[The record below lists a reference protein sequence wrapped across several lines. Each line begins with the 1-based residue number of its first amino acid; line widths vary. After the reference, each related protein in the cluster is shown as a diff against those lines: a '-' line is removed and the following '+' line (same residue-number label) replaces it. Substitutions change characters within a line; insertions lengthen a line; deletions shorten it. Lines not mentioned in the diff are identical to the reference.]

1 MIMMGFDRPL
11 KPEWIYNT
19 LKSIEVG
26 TKPEDFYDAYNE
38 IAVELTGKDGRR
50 KTRTVLFRTFIY
62 SFQESK
68 SKIENN
74 LIIGFSKKHDFEY
87 MKPIYMAMFI
97 LDYEI
102 LKYFTQMFYRIFD
115 TSQEVSSVALTK
127 KMTET
132 YGDTEIVKRS
142 TRAFLKTLTDFGIL
156 EAKSKNNYEQI
167 NKTTLSS
174 GQIAD
179 ILELFAVVN
188 HTKQIN
194 IRNFDKTIFAYYNIS
209 DLTKVANKYHTD
221 KWEYIRGVDRELLM
235 MR

>member
-1 MIMMGFDRPL
+1 MIMMGYDRPL
-11 KPEWIYNT
+11 KPEWIYKT
-19 LKSIEVG
+19 LKNIKVG
-26 TKPEDFYDAYNE
+26 IKPEEFYDAYNE

-68 SKIENN
+68 TIIENN
-74 LIIGFSKKHDFEY
+74 LLIELTKKHDFEY

-102 LKYFTQMFYRIFD
+102 LKYFTQMFYKIFD
-115 TSQEVSSVALTK
+115 ASQEVSSVALTK
-127 KMTET
+127 KMTES

-156 EAKSKNNYEQI
+156 EAKSMNNYEQVS
-167 NKTTLSS
+167 KTTISAE
-174 GQIAD
+174 QIAD
-179 ILELFAVVN
+179 ILEFVAVVHN
-188 HTKQIN
+188 TKQIN
-194 IRNFDKTIFAYYNIS
+194 IKNLDKTIFAYYNIA
-209 DLTKVANKYHTD
+209 DLTEVANKYHTD

-235 MR
+235 MK

>member
-1 MIMMGFDRPL
+1 MMGYDRPL
-11 KPEWIYNT
+11 KPEWIYKT
-19 LKSIEVG
+19 LKNIEIG

-68 SKIENN
+68 TKVENN
-74 LIIGFSKKHDFEY
+74 LIIELSKKHDFEY

-102 LKYFTQMFYRIFD
+102 LKYFTQMFYKIFD
-115 TSQEVSSVALTK
+115 VSQEVSSVALTK

-142 TRAFLKTLTDFGIL
+142 TRAFLKTLSDFGIL
-156 EAKSKNNYEQI
+156 EPKSKNNYEQI
-167 NKTTLSS
+167 SKSTLSS
-174 GQIAD
+174 EQIAD

-188 HTKQIN
+188 NTKQIN
-194 IRNFDKTIFAYYNIS
+194 IRNLDKTIFAYYNIANF
-209 DLTKVANKYHTD
+209 TEVANKYHTD

-235 MR
+235 MK

>member
-1 MIMMGFDRPL
+1 MGYDRPL
-11 KPEWIYNT
+11 KPEWIYKT
-19 LKSIEVG
+19 LKNIEVG
-26 TKPEDFYDAYNE
+26 TKPEDFYEAYNE

-68 SKIENN
+68 TKIESN
-74 LIIGFSKKHDFEY
+74 LLIELSKKHDFEY

-115 TSQEVSSVALTK
+115 ATQTVSSVALTK

-142 TRAFLKTLTDFGIL
+142 TRAFLKTLSDFGIL
-156 EAKSKNNYEQI
+156 EAKSLNNYEQI
-167 NKTTLSS
+167 NKINLTSE
-174 GQIAD
+174 QIAD
-179 ILELFAVVN
+179 ILELYAVVN

-194 IRNFDKTIFAYYNIS
+194 IKNLDKTIFSYYNIS
-209 DLTKVANKYHTD
+209 DLTEIANKYHTD
-221 KWEYIRGVDRELLM
+221 KWEYIRGIDRELLM